1 MSAEAVLPTIRA
13 STGSVRR
20 SLVLLAIATL
30 PFTYALTVNL
40 SFPLKIYEVVLFT
53 VLVTYLLDLRL
64 PLAPGSF
71 VPVRRLA
78 WFTVAAAVLTLVR
91 FAIPAEGSSVGD
103 FGVRFGPVGDAVA
116 KLLYLTLG
124 VLSFVLFTR
133 SAYEDESRF
142 LRAWRIGAIMAGG
155 YSLYLFISGLL
166 GLEPL
171 LLPGIKDPRYF
182 TIAGHTFIRSGTF
195 QEGNFLALFLLVSV
209 GIALYEGR
217 RLLAL
222 LLSLTV
228 LLTVSTVNV
237 LGLALLWVMV
247 WFREHSGMSVSRRM
261 LYIAA
266 GVIVMVAVG
275 VALWQAGYLQAV
287 VLGKLGG
294 DELGSRVKRIAFAIA
309 GLGMFADHP
318 LVGVGISQFGYFYN
332 SYQPLGVLGI
342 AETVKLIPN
351 NIYIELLSEL
361 GILGFLLFA
370 SFLVAV
376 YVRLRSPQLAPL
388 RLTFIT
394 MLFVWN
400 AFPTYTVMFLW
411 AFFGLAVGASS
422 RLTRLQQNAAAV

>member
-1 MSAEAVLPTIRA
+1 MSAEAVLPTIGA
-13 STGSVRR
+13 GTGSVRR
-20 SLVLLAIATL
+20 RLILLAIATL

-40 SFPLKIYEVVLFT
+40 SFPLKIYEVVLSF

-64 PLAPGSF
+64 PLAPGSL
-71 VPVRRLA
+71 VPVRRLG
-78 WFTVAAAVLTLVR
+78 WFAGAAAVLTLVR

-103 FGVRFGPVGDAVA
+103 FGVRFGPAGDAVA

-142 LRAWRIGAIMAGG
+142 LRAWRIGATMAAG
-155 YSLYLFISGLL
+155 YSLYLFASGLL

-171 LLPGIKDPRYF
+171 LLPGIKDPKYF
-182 TIAGHTFIRSGTF
+182 GVAGRTFIRSGTF
-195 QEGNFLALFLLVSV
+195 QEGNFLGLFLLVSV
-209 GIALYEGR
+209 GIALYERR

-222 LLSLTV
+222 LFSFTV
-228 LLTVSTVNV
+228 LLTFSTVNV
-237 LGLALLWVMV
+237 MGLGLLWVMV
-247 WFREHSGMSVSRRM
+247 WFRDHPGMSVNRRM

-266 GVIVMVAVG
+266 GMIVMLAVG
-275 VALWQAGYLQAV
+275 YALWQAGYLQAV
-287 VLGKLGG
+287 VLGKLSGE
-294 DELGSRVKRIAFAIA
+294 ELGSRVKRIAFAIA
-309 GLGMFADHP
+309 GLRMFADHP

-332 SYQPLGVLGI
+332 SYQPLGILGI

-361 GILGFLLFA
+361 GILGFLLFT
-370 SFLVAV
+370 SFLIAV
-376 YVRLRSPQLAPL
+376 YARLRSPQLAVL

-394 MLFVWN
+394 MLFVWV

-411 AFFGLAVGASS
+411 AFMGLAVGASS
-422 RLTRLQQNAAAV
+422 RLTRFPRPVSPP